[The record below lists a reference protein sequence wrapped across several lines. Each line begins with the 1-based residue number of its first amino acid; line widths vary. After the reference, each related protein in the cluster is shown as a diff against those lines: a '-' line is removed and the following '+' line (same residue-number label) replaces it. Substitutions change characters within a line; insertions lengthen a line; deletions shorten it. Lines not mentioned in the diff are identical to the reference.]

1 MSSLPG
7 NIQTIKN
14 FACFTIFIS
23 IFMLFYSYFLTS
35 QVVLVVKKN
44 LPTNAGDKKTLVQ
57 SQEDPLEKEMLTHSS
72 RLENPTDRGTW

>member
-1 MSSLPG
+1 
-7 NIQTIKN
+7 
-14 FACFTIFIS
+14 
-23 IFMLFYSYFLTS
+23 MLFYSYFLTS
-35 QVVLVVKKN
+35 QVVVVVKN

>member
-1 MSSLPG
+1 MSSLAG
-7 NIQTIKN
+7 TIQTIKI
-14 FACFTIFIS
+14 FVCFTIFIS

-35 QVVLVVKKN
+35 QVVVVVKS

-72 RLENPTDRGTW
+72 RLENLTDRGTW